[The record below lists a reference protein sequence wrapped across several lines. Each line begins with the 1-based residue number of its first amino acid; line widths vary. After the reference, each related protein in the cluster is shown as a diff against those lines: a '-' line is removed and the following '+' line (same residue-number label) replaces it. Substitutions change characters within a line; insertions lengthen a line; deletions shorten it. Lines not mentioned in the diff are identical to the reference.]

1 MESGSAAVLGA
12 SGPLAAALDGFAPRV
27 QQQEM
32 AAAVEAALEQGHCL
46 IAEAGTGTGKTFAYL
61 VPALRSGQRVIISTG
76 TRHLQDQL
84 FHRDLPLVRHALG
97 LPVSVAL
104 LKGRANYLCLHRLEA
119 TIEGGRL
126 RRREEIDAVLR
137 VRDWAG
143 RTRSG
148 DIAEV
153 TEIAED
159 SPIWPRVTST
169 SENCLGQN
177 CPDFQECHLVKARR
191 AAQEA
196 EVVVVNHHLLL
207 ADMALRGEGIGEVLP
222 GANAFIIDEAH
233 QLPEVATQ
241 FFGESLS
248 LYQLQELGRDSESE
262 LLKEASDARGALQ
275 PILAALE
282 KAALDLRLAF
292 GEQERR
298 EPWQAVAQEPAV
310 IDGLAAVAEALK
322 TLHGALQP
330 LSVRGRGL
338 EGCERRAA
346 DLAQRIE
353 AFRGPVATGY
363 VQWFETYRRGLR
375 IHRTPIEIADRFRQ
389 QVAGQAAWIFVS
401 ATLAVDG
408 RFDHFAERL
417 GLDEAETG
425 CWESPFDYRQQAVFY
440 VPRGLPEPSDRG
452 YTDAVLAAALPVL
465 EASGGRAFLLF
476 TSHRAL
482 RRAAEQLKGRLDYP
496 LLVQGERP
504 RGELLERF
512 RRLGNAVLLG
522 TGSFWEGVDVR
533 GEALSLVVIDKL
545 PFAAPDDPVLQARIE
560 ALRKAGGSP
569 FMEIQLPAAV
579 ITLKQGVGRLIRDVT
594 DSGVLMICD
603 PRLLSKGYGR
613 TFLNSLPAMTCTRD
627 PERVRAF
634 FQSDKEVAT

>member
-560 ALRKAGGSP
+560 VLRKAGGSP